1 MNREDEEEI
10 KQAIVKI
17 LKRYKVMSMEQ
28 FETMDEDDG
37 NELYESKRIIQS
49 NSILVSTC
57 SSLSCNSIAAKPA
70 ELIKF
75 FNFVISYNVNGKMME
90 TNYMRV

>member
-37 NELYESKRIIQS
+37 NELYESLKAGVVEEF
-49 NSILVSTC
+49 NLDDDEMGEVLEEVLESIS
-57 SSLSCNSIAAKPA
+57 
-70 ELIKF
+70 E
-75 FNFVISYNVNGKMME
+75 M
-90 TNYMRV
+90 